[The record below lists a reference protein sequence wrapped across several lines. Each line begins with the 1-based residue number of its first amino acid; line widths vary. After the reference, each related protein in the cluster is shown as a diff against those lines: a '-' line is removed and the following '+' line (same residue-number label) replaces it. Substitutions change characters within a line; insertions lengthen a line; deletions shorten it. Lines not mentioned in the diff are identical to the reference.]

1 MKNLTKFILIL
12 IIVIVGALGLIF
24 ISNPTVDLYIDGEN
38 ITCTI
43 DRPFSEELNE
53 EICEYALDSM
63 NNISSNVSSLETGV
77 KEICRENGLGEV
89 NVNIKS
95 PYGDNQFPVIYQVE
109 GDSMEPTLQNGQTIL
124 VNKTKDIEVNDI
136 VIADCHALRL
146 VSCDG
151 DGMAPEYGNIVKRV
165 DRIEGN
171 NIHLISDNKEVDYNI
186 INGMIYESRG
196 ITTWVDLSNI
206 YGVVEAY

>member
-24 ISNPTVDLYIDGEN
+24 ISNPTVELYIDGEN

-43 DRPFSEELNE
+43 DRPFSEDLNE
-53 EICEYALDSM
+53 EICRYALDSM
-63 NNISSNVSSLETGV
+63 NNISANVSSLEAGI

-124 VNKTKDIEVNDI
+124 VNKTKDIEINDI
-136 VIADCHALRL
+136 VVAN
-146 VSCDG
+146 SSQ
-151 DGMAPEYGNIVKRV
+151 YGNIVKRV
-165 DRIEGN
+165 DNIEGN
-171 NIHLISDNKEVDYNI
+171 NIHLVSDNKEVDYNI

-196 ITTWVDLSNI
+196 ITTWVDLSDI
-206 YGVVEAY
+206 YGVVESY

>member
-12 IIVIVGALGLIF
+12 IIVIAGALGLIF

-53 EICEYALDSM
+53 EICKYALDSM
-63 NNISSNVSSLETGV
+63 NNISSNVSSLESGI

-109 GDSMEPTLQNGQTIL
+109 GDSMEPTLQDGQTIL
-124 VNKTKDIEVNDI
+124 VNKTKDIKVNDI
-136 VIADCHALRL
+136 VVAN
-146 VSCDG
+146 S
-151 DGMAPEYGNIVKRV
+151 PEYGNIVKRV
-165 DRIEGN
+165 DNIEGN
-171 NIHLISDNKEVDYNI
+171 SIHLVSDNKKVDYNI

>member
-63 NNISSNVSSLETGV
+63 NNISSNVSSLEDGI
-77 KEICRENGLGEV
+77 KDICRENGLGEV

-136 VIADCHALRL
+136 VVAD
-146 VSCDG
+146 S
-151 DGMAPEYGNIVKRV
+151 PEYGNIVKRV
-165 DRIEGN
+165 DNIEGN
-171 NIHLISDNKEVDYNI
+171 SIHLVSDNKAVDYNI

-196 ITTWVDLSNI
+196 ITTWVDLSDI

>member
-12 IIVIVGALGLIF
+12 IIVIAGALGLIF

-63 NNISSNVSSLETGV
+63 NNISSNVSSLESGI
-77 KEICRENGLGEV
+77 KEICRENGLEV

-109 GDSMEPTLQNGQTIL
+109 GDSMEPTLQNGQVIL
-124 VNKTKDIEVNDI
+124 VNKTKDIEINDI
-136 VIADCHALRL
+136 VVAN
-146 VSCDG
+146 SS
-151 DGMAPEYGNIVKRV
+151 EYGNIVKRV
-165 DRIEGN
+165 DNIKGN
-171 NIHLISDNKEVDYNI
+171 SIHLVSDNKEVDYNI

-196 ITTWVDLSNI
+196 ITTWVDLSDI

>member
-12 IIVIVGALGLIF
+12 IIVITGALGLIF

-53 EICEYALDSM
+53 EICKYALDSM
-63 NNISSNVSSLETGV
+63 NNISSNVSSLEAGI
-77 KEICRENGLGEV
+77 KDICRENGLGEV

-124 VNKTKDIEVNDI
+124 VNKTKDIEINDI
-136 VIADCHALRL
+136 VVAN
-146 VSCDG
+146 SSQ
-151 DGMAPEYGNIVKRV
+151 YGNIVKRV
-165 DRIEGN
+165 DNIEGN
-171 NIHLISDNKEVDYNI
+171 NIHLVSDNKEVDYNI

-196 ITTWVDLSNI
+196 ITTWVDLSDI

>member
-24 ISNPTVDLYIDGEN
+24 ISNPTVELYIDGEN

-53 EICEYALDSM
+53 EICKYTLDSM
-63 NNISSNVSSLETGV
+63 NNISSNASSLEAGV

-95 PYGDNQFPVIYQVE
+95 PYGDNQFPIIYQVE
-109 GDSMEPTLQNGQTIL
+109 GDSMEPLY
-124 VNKTKDIEVNDI
+124 KMD
-136 VIADCHALRL
+136 RL
-146 VSCDG
+146 F
-151 DGMAPEYGNIVKRV
+151 
-165 DRIEGN
+165 
-171 NIHLISDNKEVDYNI
+171 
-186 INGMIYESRG
+186 
-196 ITTWVDLSNI
+196 
-206 YGVVEAY
+206 

>member
-12 IIVIVGALGLIF
+12 IIVIAGALGLIF

-63 NNISSNVSSLETGV
+63 NNISSNVSSLESGI

-109 GDSMEPTLQNGQTIL
+109 GDSMEPTLQDGQTIL
-124 VNKTKDIEVNDI
+124 VNKTKDIKVNDI
-136 VIADCHALRL
+136 VVAN
-146 VSCDG
+146 S
-151 DGMAPEYGNIVKRV
+151 PEYGNIVKRV

-171 NIHLISDNKEVDYNI
+171 NIHLVSDNKEVDYNI

>member
-53 EICEYALDSM
+53 EICRYALDSM

-124 VNKTKDIEVNDI
+124 VNKTKDIEINDI
-136 VIADCHALRL
+136 VVAN
-146 VSCDG
+146 SS
-151 DGMAPEYGNIVKRV
+151 PYGNIVKRV
-165 DRIEGN
+165 DNIEGN
-171 NIHLISDNKEVDYNI
+171 NIHLVSDNKEVDYNI

-196 ITTWVDLSNI
+196 ITTWVDLSDI

>member
-63 NNISSNVSSLETGV
+63 NNISSNVSSLESGI

-109 GDSMEPTLQNGQTIL
+109 GDSMEPTLQDGQTIL
-124 VNKTKDIEVNDI
+124 VNKTKDIKANDI
-136 VIADCHALRL
+136 VVAN
-146 VSCDG
+146 S
-151 DGMAPEYGNIVKRV
+151 PEYGNIVKRV
-165 DRIEGN
+165 DDIEGN
-171 NIHLISDNKEVDYNI
+171 NIHLVSDNKEVDYNI